1 MLRFKAYDL
10 NIELSDIMKRFSSRM
25 KGEKEMSLSELR
37 NRLRGIEKGTVKHNI
52 LSTELQKKFSIPF
65 SCLLFGLIGLP
76 LGLMVKARAR
86 SWGIALSVVV
96 FTVYYILL
104 SSADSLGETGIVN
117 PVLAMW
123 IPDMVLG
130 VATVVLIWWAAR
142 HS

>member
-1 MLRFKAYDL
+1 MDFELTEEQKMLKTMVRDL
-10 NIELSDIMKRFSSRM
+10 ATKELEPVAAEVD
-25 KGEKEMSLSELR
+25 EQSLYPAE
-37 NRLRGIEKGTVKHNI
+37 NV
-52 LSTELQKKFSIPF
+52 QK
-65 SCLLFGLIGLP
+65 LADLGLIGLP

-96 FTVYYILL
+96 FTGYYILL
-104 SSADSLGETGIVN
+104 SSADSLGETGTVN

-130 VATVVLIWWAAR
+130 VATVGLFWWAVR